1 MRMEKIS
8 DTADQSMTFSP
19 NPEGVVKPPRKWPAL
34 LSGIVIILY
43 SLLGLFMT
51 LFYMGDAL
59 SVGIALG
66 IVMHVSI
73 LLSGIALL
81 VCRAPNCR
89 TFPSCHLY
97 PGAAFRFCFSVYC
110 LATGTFSFVDC
121 LRILRPASSGCSI
134 WSDYV
139 SDWTGTSHLRDLDAA
154 GRKKPQIVR
163 F

>member
-1 MRMEKIS
+1 
-8 DTADQSMTFSP
+8 MTFSP

-51 LFYMGDAL
+51 LFYMGDAP

-81 VCRAPNCR
+81 VCRAPKLPEHSRPVICIQER
-89 TFPSCHLY
+89 LFVSVL
-97 PGAAFRFCFSVYC
+97 AFIVWP
-110 LATGTFSFVDC
+110 LA
-121 LRILRPASSGCSI
+121 SGCC
-134 WSDYV
+134 WPEKTADCTFLKTEV
-139 SDWTGTSHLRDLDAA
+139 
-154 GRKKPQIVR
+154 
-163 F
+163 